1 MTRDDDERA
10 PDLAALWP
18 APEPRPDFVA
28 RVQARL
34 REPTTSD
41 RGRPPAR
48 RPRWWAAALLAVAAG
63 VIGVVVVLAG
73 RPAPTSALQGAAAP
87 TERVTIG
94 LGRRGVVVAEPGAV
108 LAWSVAAD
116 GHAVVQLSAGA
127 AFFRVEPGGRF
138 VVETPSGQVRVTG
151 TCFTVA
157 VAADRTSVEVHE
169 GRVELV
175 AVGAGEPVALA
186 PGERGHVG
194 GGAPA
199 RRRPIPLEVGEAP
212 AAVAAAPDRSGRTL
226 APQARPADQC
236 YCLSDPTSLEA
247 DQARLDAWATMCR
260 VRADL
265 PPLDEPAVEVMS
277 DQLGLVGEERRAFAE
292 AARELAVFGE
302 ARVREIYVVA
312 TGDQAGAPT
321 LDVDAMIE
329 QIVRA
334 APLDDEARIRRL
346 LSAERAGRQAPVVDP
361 EQMTPLEEFFRLVVG
376 GGDEFERRL
385 AARLGAARARELR
398 RRFGGWPGPN
408 FDWLGCP

>member
-1 MTRDDDERA
+1 MTHHDDDRA
-10 PDLAALWP
+10 RDLAALWP

-34 REPTTSD
+34 HEPALAD
-41 RGRPPAR
+41 RGRPPSR
-48 RPRWWAAALLAVAAG
+48 RRRAWAVLALLAAV
-63 VIGVVVVLAG
+63 VGVVAVVLVR
-73 RPAPTSALQGAAAP
+73 RPPSTAAVHGAAAP
-87 TERVTIG
+87 TERVTIE

-108 LAWSVAAD
+108 LAWSVGAD

-175 AVGAGEPVALA
+175 AAGAGEPVALA

-212 AAVAAAPDRSGRTL
+212 ASVAAPDRRGRTL
-226 APQARPADQC
+226 ALQARPADQC
-236 YCLSDPTSLEA
+236 YCLSDPTFLEA

-277 DQLGLVGEERRAFAE
+277 EQLGLVGEERRAFAE
-292 AARELAVFGE
+292 AARELAGYGE